1 MLPPFAAAHDAA
13 PRIHRHFVQDCEK
26 PHTTSMVTP
35 DVATIEEIINVAFWA
50 SLHPEESLFPKI
62 SIAYVPED
70 RAGNSISFAVPL
82 PFDPATI
89 ARVAPAV
96 ERPGIH
102 LGVWRDNGAL
112 VVWGTTRNL
121 ATDAFVLEVV
131 QPGLVVVKRRRADE
145 TGKYANV
152 AVLQAEQVKFV
163 DEKVET
169 IPERAP
175 LIAQLLG
182 IDSARAWGD
191 SVNVVVQLATSM
203 RSHNHGAMLLIV
215 PTASDRWRNSVVQP
229 IAYEVVPPY
238 SELSA
243 LIDMPIEQE
252 EKPEWREAERK
263 AIDMIGGLTAVDGAT
278 VLSDQYELLAFGV
291 KIRRERGREQVQ
303 EVAVSEP
310 VVGGT
315 TTVMNVTDFGGTRHL
330 SAAQFVADQQ
340 DSLAL
345 VASQDGRFTAFAWSP
360 AEKMVH
366 AYRVETLLL

>member
-13 PRIHRHFVQDCEK
+13 PRIHRHFVQDCEIA
-26 PHTTSMVTP
+26 HAGSRAIP

-50 SLHPEESLFPKI
+50 SLHPEEGIFPKI
-62 SIAYVPED
+62 SIAYAPED
-70 RAGNSISFAVPL
+70 RAGHSISFAVPL
-82 PFDPATI
+82 DFVPAMI

-121 ATDAFVLEVV
+121 PADAFVLEVV

-145 TGKYANV
+145 GGKYANV
-152 AVLQAEQVKFV
+152 AVLQAEEVKFV
-163 DEKVET
+163 DERVDSVSD
-169 IPERAP
+169 RSP

-182 IDSARAWGD
+182 IDTARAWGD

-203 RSHNHGAMLLIV
+203 RSHNHGALMLIV
-215 PTASDRWRNSVVQP
+215 PTGSDLWRNSIVQP
-229 IAYEVVPPY
+229 IAYEVIPPY

-243 LIDMPIEQE
+243 LMDLPLEEE
-252 EKPEWREAERK
+252 EKPEWREAERR

-291 KIRRERGREQVQ
+291 KIRRRRGQEQVQ
-303 EVAVSEP
+303 EVAVSAP

-315 TTVMNVTDFGGTRHL
+315 TTIMNVTDIGGTRHL
-330 SAAQFVADQQ
+330 SAAQFVSDQP
-340 DSLAL
+340 DCLAL

-360 AEKMVH
+360 LEGMVH